1 MKPKSFTYIRP
12 ADLDEAVQALARLR
26 DDARILAGGQSLVP
40 MMNFR
45 LVEAKT
51 LIDIS
56 GLASLAYVH
65 EQNGGIEIGASATQA
80 QLMAWPRLAELAPLL
95 SVTMPHVGHFQTR
108 SRGTVCGSI
117 AHSDPSSE
125 LPLCLATLGGSVVLK
140 SSSGTRVL
148 SAGEFQTG
156 MLATDRQP
164 EEIVA
169 AVRFPKRA
177 AATGYAFTELTQR
190 HGDFAMCAVAAAVSA
205 GTIRLGVG
213 GVADK
218 PTVRDWPG
226 LVDGEIDDALNDFA
240 WDLGGTDD
248 AHATAAYRREL
259 VRRLG
264 RRVIEEARNARIA

>member
-1 MKPKSFTYIRP
+1 MKPRSFTYIRP
-12 ADLDEAVQALARLR
+12 ADLDETVAALARLR

-45 LVEAKT
+45 LVEARA

-56 GLASLAYVH
+56 DLAPLAYLR
-65 EQNGGIEIGASATQA
+65 EQEDAIEVGAATTQA
-80 QLMAWPRLAELAPLL
+80 QFMAWPPLTALAPLL
-95 SVTMPHVGHFQTR
+95 SAAMPHVGHFQTR

-125 LPLCLATLGGSVVLK
+125 LPLCLATLGGSVVLR

-148 SAGEFQTG
+148 AAEHFQTG
-156 MLATDRQP
+156 MLTTARRPD
-164 EEIVA
+164 EVIA
-169 AVRFPKRA
+169 AVRFPKRRP
-177 AATGYAFTELTQR
+177 ATGYAFTEMTQR
-190 HGDFAMCAVAAAVSA
+190 HGDFAICALAAVVSA
-205 GTIRLGVG
+205 DAVRLGVG

-218 PTVRDWPG
+218 PAVRTWPR
-226 LVDGEIDDALNDFA
+226 LEEGEIEDALNDLA
-240 WDLGGTDD
+240 WELGGTDD

-264 RRVIEEARNARIA
+264 RRVIAEAANARAR